1 MTGMENGP
9 FYVLKC
15 VPSALGSFGGLSI
28 DVNSQV
34 LAEDGTP
41 VANLYAAGEVAMGN
55 FQTGRYVTS
64 STAVGIAV
72 YGGALAAE
80 EAILSMNH

>member
-1 MTGMENGP
+1 MTDMENGP

-15 VPSALGSFGGLSI
+15 VPSELGSFGCLSI

-41 VANLYAAGEVAMGN
+41 VANLYAAGEVANTDFFGEVYPVSGSCI
-55 FQTGRYVTS
+55 QHAVTTGR
-64 STAVGIAV
+64 IAGKV
-72 YGGALAAE
+72 AAE
-80 EAILSMNH
+80 NAK